1 MVNIHAIEGVNYAPE
16 DQGVATQVTDKG
28 TGVTLNKLAGQI
40 TMTDANLASLTNVTF
55 TLTNSLISPK
65 DIVLLNIVAGATEGA
80 YDCWVSS
87 LSASTCTITLRNLS
101 ANDLAE
107 AVVIEFGIVHGKT

>member
-1 MVNIHAIEGVNYAPE
+1 MLNIHAIEGVNYAPE
-16 DQGVATQVTDKG
+16 DQGTVAQVIDKG

-40 TMTDANLASLTNVTF
+40 TMTDANLASLTTVTF

-87 LSASTCTITLRNLS
+87 LSAGVCTITLRNIS
-101 ANDLAE
+101 ANNLAE
-107 AVVIEFGIVHGKT
+107 AVVIEFGIIHGQV